1 MREKNLL
8 VLSDTHGRR
17 YAIDEVMDRLTF
29 RPSAVLFLGDG
40 LRDLSVLDAPRYEG
54 IDLYAVAGNC
64 DSFGVLTEDVP
75 SERMVDVDGC
85 RILMMH
91 GHTRSVG
98 SGQTR
103 AIYRAAELGADV
115 LLFGHTHRPCSYTVS
130 ADKMPSGKM
139 LTVGN
144 PGSLGEPRDGG
155 EPSFGVLTVRDGV
168 PLFSHG
174 SLD

>member
-1 MREKNLL
+1 MRDKNLL
-8 VLSDTHGRR
+8 VISDTHGRSD
-17 YAIDEVMDRLTF
+17 AIKQVLAKLPF
-29 RPSAVLFLGDG
+29 RPTALLLLGDG
-40 LRDLSVLDAPRYEG
+40 LRDFGILSSSLTEG
-54 IDLYAVAGNC
+54 IDVYTVAGNM
-64 DSFGVLTEDVP
+64 DLYSPDVP
-75 SERMVDVDGC
+75 TERMVDVDGC

-115 LLFGHTHRPCSYTVS
+115 LLFGHTHCPCSYTVS
-130 ADKMPSGKM
+130 ADTMPSGKM

-155 EPSFGVLTVRDGV
+155 GPSFGVLTVRDGV
-168 PLFSHG
+168 PLFSLG